1 MEQQYKEAKQHIN
14 RSNNSLSEI
23 ERSINES
30 QKIMEE
36 QEEMGRKKRKA
47 TKKLEGR
54 LTSQSKYKKKHKKE
68 GMNRGLRAQSLKNSE
83 EMNSIIKSQDL
94 KLYWKETQEEVNRKL
109 QQRKLEVESGEEE
122 SWDEYSGE
130 EEDEVMEE
138 ENEGEDER
146 EEQGKEKKE
155 EEKVIEEQDKNEPGG
170 KEKEAGGKEK
180 GGGGSSQDIFLTQAK
195 TGEEQDYQNMS
206 SQNAQVIG
214 DSQEQGE
221 KIETKQVEGDEE
233 KNPVE
238 ISSEESSSR
247 LEGSSSATQ
256 DNTSSD
262 SFSTEDSDSI
272 RSSTPREGRK
282 DFAPDVSRESTSSM
296 KLRDR
301 NTIKKPDNIK
311 GRATDS
317 QVDKAINITASK

>member
-23 ERSINES
+23 EISINES
-30 QKIMEE
+30 RRIMEE

-180 GGGGSSQDIFLTQAK
+180 GGGGSSQDMFLTQEEEERRK
-195 TGEEQDYQNMS
+195 TESRTIKGTDPPYPS
-206 SQNAQVIG
+206 SQNGQIIRGSEDTENKEEGGVE
-214 DSQEQGE
+214 SQ
-221 KIETKQVEGDEE
+221 
-233 KNPVE
+233 
-238 ISSEESSSR
+238 SEV
-247 LEGSSSATQ
+247 T
-256 DNTSSD
+256 DN
-262 SFSTEDSDSI
+262 
-272 RSSTPREGRK
+272 
-282 DFAPDVSRESTSSM
+282 
-296 KLRDR
+296 
-301 NTIKKPDNIK
+301 
-311 GRATDS
+311 
-317 QVDKAINITASK
+317 